1 MKKSMKSIIWSAFIT
16 IIMCF
21 SIAGCAD
28 TTVQNDIVTST
39 TETEIQE
46 IKKPIIKKP
55 IIEKPIIEKP
65 KEESGKSS
73 KNFSV
78 AYGDTVQAA
87 CKKISHYGNM
97 DITEDLGLIT
107 WVADI
112 HAWEFQTSDHLYRD
126 ADAVQANVDK
136 LIGKRKD
143 STVSY
148 TFQSKSGST
157 TYEYTINQVIKN
169 KEPDAVVNREIA
181 EYGDMLVLLV
191 PYNDGVTEEWNTET
205 CEEMLVKA
213 APSSSGYSI
222 WNLYNGVASDEETNI
237 QKTMGK
243 KANDTII
250 IETYDGE
257 EHSTA
262 ECMIAKIIKVGQ
274 STDKPVSDKPLI
286 YKHVKE
292 DNWACA
298 DMIQF
303 FCTRGKIC
311 DDWSDIGEFTF
322 EVKNTAVDI
331 GYIKFNDYES
341 KTQSSALDFLGKYVD
356 EYCLFEFYTNKDSQP
371 KEYERYMCKVLEINK
386 CTEYGNVKDVVE
398 YGDTIR
404 VLCQKANNPHY
415 MYGYD
420 EIVGNLVL
428 NMEDLSV
435 QFYDNTYALDS
446 NAIHELFRQLESRTY
461 NGGPYEFIT
470 YDTEYYYHLTAG
482 GMNNIQYP
490 EYHFPV
496 DWNYQFD
503 TPEIGSFMDYDSE
516 GAGVEDSANGKLY
529 GFDDRF
535 AFCSSWC
542 CMYDFY
548 RSSRASSTLQT
559 QGNISY
565 DAGNLSSYSRE
576 NVWAE
581 GVPGDGVGET
591 IEVLQ
596 TYIGVGSDDVLCFS
610 QLCIVNG
617 YAKDEK
623 KWTENNRV
631 KSLKLYFEDE
641 YMGLIT
647 LHDTIHPQYI
657 DISPVKM
664 TVGDVGLA
672 KFRFEIAEVYK
683 GTLYDDT
690 CLTGI
695 VIEFDG
701 RGAH

>member
-46 IKKPIIKKP
+46 IKKPIIDN
-55 IIEKPIIEKP
+55 PIIEKP

-126 ADAVQANVDK
+126 ADAVQANVDY
-136 LIGKRKD
+136 LIGKKIND
-143 STVSY
+143 TVSY
-148 TFQSKSGST
+148 AFENGAART
-157 TYEYTINQVIKN
+157 TYEYTIKQIEKGNDTN
-169 KEPDAVVNREIA
+169 DVVNREIA

-222 WNLYNGVASDEETNI
+222 WNLYNGVALDEETNI

-286 YKHVKE
+286 YKYVKE

-311 DDWSDIGEFTF
+311 DAWSDIGEFTF

-404 VLCQKANNPHY
+404 VLCQKANNPY
-415 MYGYD
+415 SD
-420 EIVGNLVL
+420 SCPQEIVGNFVL
-428 NMEDLSV
+428 NMEDLSTH
-435 QFYDNTYALDS
+435 FYHSTYALDS
-446 NAIHELFRQLESRTY
+446 NTIHDLIRQLECE
-461 NGGPYEFIT
+461 PYLSFGLHRNFMT
-470 YDTEYYYHLTAG
+470 YDTEYYYYLTAVG
-482 GMNNIQYP
+482 RNIFEYP
-490 EYHFPV
+490 EYHLPE

-503 TPEIGSFMDYDSE
+503 TPEIGSFKAYDSE
-516 GAGVEDSANGKLY
+516 GTHVEDMANGKLY
-529 GFDDRF
+529 GFDEWF
-535 AFCSSWC
+535 AACSSWC
-542 CMYDFY
+542 ACAYFK
-548 RSSRASSTLQT
+548 SVPKASSTLQT
-559 QGNISY
+559 LGSISY
-565 DAGNLSSYSRE
+565 GAENLSSDSRE

-581 GVPGDGVGET
+581 GIPGDGIGET
-591 IEVLQ
+591 IEICQV
-596 TYIGVGSDDVLCFS
+596 YMGSNDDDLCFT

-664 TVGDVGLA
+664 TAGDGCLA

-701 RGAH
+701 RGEH